1 MLKAIHAQEDRQAAE
16 EKIAAVTKK
25 LKSMKLTNAARI
37 RHVSTTKW
45 GSRQYLNI
53 DRLTENIV
61 EMA

>member
-1 MLKAIHAQEDRQAAE
+1 ML
-16 EKIAAVTKK
+16 V
-25 LKSMKLTNAARI
+25 AARL